1 MSDAID
7 AVSSSLEALN
17 EQYRSITDN
26 LANANTPGFKRV
38 RISFAQTLA
47 EALAGSAGSQEPAAG
62 TGQVLANSAIDF
74 SQGALTQ
81 TGRALDLALGNA
93 GFFTLKTVDGEL
105 YTRCGKFHVNDQ
117 RQLVDAAGRIV
128 GGSGGAPIVV
138 PPTVSTMDIRVTRE
152 GDVRAGGR
160 SIGRLEIVDFTDRS
174 KLAPKGSDC
183 FEALAGAGRRDAEV
197 PAVRQGYLESSNVS
211 VVEELVGLIMV
222 TRLYE
227 ANIKSISV
235 QDEQMKNLLEVAMS

>member
-1 MSDAID
+1 MPSSID
-7 AVSSSLEALN
+7 AVSTSLEALT

-26 LANANTPGFKRV
+26 LANANTPGFKRMRV
-38 RISFAQTLA
+38 SFAQTLA
-47 EALAGSAGSQEPAAG
+47 EALAGAEEPAAG
-62 TGQVLANSAIDF
+62 TGHVSANSAVDF
-74 SQGALTQ
+74 SQGALTP
-81 TGRALDLALGNA
+81 TGRALDLALAGK
-93 GFFTLKTVDGEL
+93 GFFTLKTPDGER
-105 YTRCGKFHVNDQ
+105 YTRCGKFHLNEQ
-117 RQLVDAAGRIV
+117 RQLVDTVGRIV
-128 GGSGGAPIVV
+128 GGTGGAPIVV

-152 GDVRAGGR
+152 GDLRAGET
-160 SIGRLEIVDFTDRS
+160 SIGRLEIVDFADRS

-183 FEALAGAGRRDAEV
+183 FEALAGAGRGDAV
-197 PAVRQGYLESSNVS
+197 APTVRQGYLEGSNVS